1 MSHSHDLIHCKNCQ
15 NEYHGHYCPN
25 CGQKATTK
33 RLVFNDI
40 FSELL
45 NAFTYFNRGLLY
57 TLKMMSTRP
66 GHSVREYVQ
75 GKRVNHFHPVNYLLL
90 IGGVATWIYIHYW
103 DDLFNMNVMMQ
114 NINTKEQKAIM
125 PFVKKI
131 LHFAFEN
138 YTYQLMISI
147 LLYGFFSIKIL
158 GKERYNWVEGIVLH
172 LFVLSHSELI
182 KLLLFPLL
190 IFAKESIIGFYIQS
204 ILSSLVSVVYM
215 IWAYKQ
221 FFEEPNTWKAIGK
234 TILSVMAAAIV
245 IGVIS
250 GFGGFF
256 MAFFANKADILKAVT
271 AGR

>member
-90 IGGVATWIYIHYW
+90 IGGVATWIYLHYW
-103 DDLFNMNVMMQ
+103 DDLFNMDIMFQ
-114 NINTKEQKAIM
+114 NMKTKEQKAIM
-125 PFVKKI
+125 PFVKKAV
-131 LHFAFEN
+131 HFAFEN
-138 YTYQLMISI
+138 YTYQLMFSI
-147 LLYGFFSIKIL
+147 LLYGFFSVKIL

-172 LFVLSHSELI
+172 LFVISHSELI
-182 KLLLFPLL
+182 KLFLFPLL
-190 IFAKESIIGFYIQS
+190 IFVKNSIIGFYVQS
-204 ILSSLVSVVYM
+204 MMSSLISMVYM
-215 IWAYKQ
+215 VWAYKQ
-221 FFEEPNTWKAIGK
+221 FFEEKSIWSTIWKSL
-234 TILSVMAAAIV
+234 LSVLAAALV
-245 IGVIS
+245 IGLIS
-250 GFGGFF
+250 GFGSFLITLVSD
-256 MAFFANKADILKAVT
+256 KQTLIKAVT
-271 AGR
+271 GGK

>member
-103 DDLFNMNVMMQ
+103 DDLFNMEIMFQSMK
-114 NINTKEQKAIM
+114 TREQRAVM
-125 PFVKKI
+125 PFVKKAI
-131 LHFAFEN
+131 HFAFEN
-138 YTYQLMISI
+138 YTYQLMINI
-147 LLYGFFSIKIL
+147 LLYGFFCVKIL

-182 KLLLFPLL
+182 KLLLFPFLFFL
-190 IFAKESIIGFYIQS
+190 KNSIIGFYAQS
-204 ILSSLVSVVYM
+204 LISSLISMVYM

-221 FFEEPNTWKAIGK
+221 FFEEENTWSAIGK
-234 TILSVMAAAIV
+234 TLLAILAAGVV
-245 IGVIS
+245 IAVVS

-256 MAFFANKADILKAVT
+256 ISLFGDKAALINAVT
-271 AGR
+271 GGK